1 MTTRLTTAQLRRL
14 VKLARATGR
23 KPEQMLRFVLRDEL
37 GLVENDVQASRIAD
51 AQVKQLGAAPHPE
64 AHKRAQAVI
73 DAARIRRS
81 RDAA

>member
-1 MTTRLTTAQLRRL
+1 M

-23 KPEQMLRFVLRDEL
+23 KPQEMLRFVLRDEL

-51 AQVKQLGAAPHPE
+51 AQVKQIGAAPHAE
-64 AHKRAQAVI
+64 AQQRALAMI
-73 DAARIRRS
+73 GAARVRSS